1 MAVQDGM
8 LKEMLML
15 KLIEELAL
23 MYSEIDDNSE
33 SNINYIVGIV
43 YIVKELNYKLKTKL
57 TMIMKSVLVNIS
69 NMELL

>member
-1 MAVQDGM
+1 M